1 MKTALNDDSL
11 YQKGQVGG
19 GGVSVGESMGNRR
32 GIEGVWGRKGSR
44 GESERVRGVG
54 GGVGVGESMGN
65 GKVMG

>member
-1 MKTALNDDSL
+1 MWENLW
-11 YQKGQVGG
+11 
-19 GGVSVGESMGNRR
+19 
-32 GIEGVWGRKGSR
+32 GIEGVWERKGSR

>member
-1 MKTALNDDSL
+1 MWENLW
-11 YQKGQVGG
+11 GI
-19 GGVSVGESMGNRR
+19 GVVWERR
-32 GIEGVWGRKGSR
+32 GSR

>member
-1 MKTALNDDSL
+1 MWENLW
-11 YQKGQVGG
+11 GI
-19 GGVSVGESMGNRR
+19 GGVWERR
-32 GIEGVWGRKGSR
+32 GSR